1 MDWLNDHAGL
11 LVLITAVIIIAM
23 VALAIVILYGIRR
36 KIAVQRLNFLG
47 FYSTNTETREH
58 YANLTIG
65 NRSLNDVGIAELGI
79 RNDKVNFP
87 LIDLYKQKK
96 ELSPDARVVI
106 EQRSSISFSLTA
118 EELRRVLIDGEEGKK
133 ILKKLSIYAVDLTGI
148 MYRGKVSAVRKLLAE
163 LVAADKA
170 QAE

>member
-1 MDWLNDHAGL
+1 MDWLNEHAGL

-79 RNDKVNFP
+79 RNGKVNFP

-96 ELSPDARVVI
+96 NFRPTRVVI

-170 QAE
+170 

>member
-1 MDWLNDHAGL
+1 M
-11 LVLITAVIIIAM
+11 
-23 VALAIVILYGIRR
+23 
-36 KIAVQRLNFLG
+36 
-47 FYSTNTETREH
+47 
-58 YANLTIG
+58 
-65 NRSLNDVGIAELGI
+65 
-79 RNDKVNFP
+79 
-87 LIDLYKQKK
+87 YKQKK

-170 QAE
+170 